1 MSRNLSGEIKEEMD
15 KKNSLTKSKAIEW
28 DAATTYPAGRSPDE
42 YFRRS
47 GA

>member
-1 MSRNLSGEIKEEMD
+1 MDLSGKIKEERD
-15 KKNSLTKSKAIEW
+15 KKIALQRSKAIEW